1 MKGALFVAGPAGTG
15 KSSFCGAYKEW
26 LTINNMD
33 AAIVNLDPGSE
44 FIPYESDID
53 IREWISINDIMS
65 EFNLGPNGAQIVA
78 SDLIIENVDRIKS
91 LLDELTDYYVIFDT
105 PGQIEL
111 FSLRTSSPIIV
122 DSLGGKK
129 SMLAFVGDSVISAI
143 PSGYISQKLM
153 YASVMAR
160 FFKPTMYIMNKS
172 DLIEKEQM
180 DAINSWDQSVDN
192 LMDSFLSEKAEMR
205 KDFFYNV
212 MNSFS
217 ESGLS
222 SQMIPVSSKNMSGME
237 DVYSGMSLFLSGG
250 EDEDTL
256 YKDD

>member
-1 MKGALFVAGPAGTG
+1 MKGSLFVAGPAGTG
-15 KSSFCGAYKEW
+15 KSSFCGAYKDW
-26 LTINNMD
+26 LITNNMD

-53 IREWISINDIMS
+53 IREWISISDIMS

-78 SDLIIENVDRIKS
+78 SDLIIENVDKIKS

-122 DSLGGKK
+122 DILGGKK

-160 FFKPTMYIMNKS
+160 FFKPTLYVMNKS
-172 DLIEKEQM
+172 DLLTKEQL
-180 DAINSWDQSVDN
+180 DNISQWDQSVDN
-192 LMDSFLSEKAEMR
+192 LMDNFMAEKAELR

-212 MNSFS
+212 MNSFDA
-217 ESGLS
+217 SGMS
-222 SQMIPVSSKNMSGME
+222 SNMIPVSSKNMYGME
-237 DVYSGMSLFLSGG
+237 DIYSSMSLFLSGG
-250 EDEDTL
+250 EDEDTM